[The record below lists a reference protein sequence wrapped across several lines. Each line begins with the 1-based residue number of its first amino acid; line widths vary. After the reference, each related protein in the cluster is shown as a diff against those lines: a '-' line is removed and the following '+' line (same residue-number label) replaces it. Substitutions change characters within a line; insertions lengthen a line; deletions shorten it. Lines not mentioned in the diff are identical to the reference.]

1 MNVRYKENALDC
13 IRLAQI
19 SDDRTEKA
27 LLLGLAQAWLRLGEQ
42 GKAVG
47 ELNELAGRPVES
59 FDRADVAD
67 GPTGYGRSKTTSHWR
82 ARQG

>member
-19 SDDRTEKA
+19 SDDRTEKT

-42 GKAVG
+42 GKAVSD
-47 ELNELAGRPVES
+47 LNDLAGHPDES
-59 FDRADVAD
+59 DAAAEPARHGRAKAA
-67 GPTGYGRSKTTSHWR
+67 SHWPR
-82 ARQG
+82 HD